1 MSLNNLYNEFLKKRM
16 YNNLSELIKIDLST
30 EPSKKK
36 RKKKNLNQFLKNRN
50 KNFIKM
56 KEKNIISRREYLV
69 NNNNSSDVN
78 VSITT

>member
-36 RKKKNLNQFLKNRN
+36 RKKKILNQFLKNRN
-50 KNFIKM
+50 KNIIKM

>member
-36 RKKKNLNQFLKNRN
+36 RKKKILNQFQKNKN